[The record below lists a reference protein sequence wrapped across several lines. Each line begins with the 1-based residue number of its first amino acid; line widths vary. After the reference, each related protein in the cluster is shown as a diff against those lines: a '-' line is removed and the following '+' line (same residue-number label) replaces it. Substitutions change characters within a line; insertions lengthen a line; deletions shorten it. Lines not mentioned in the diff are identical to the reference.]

1 MSGGVGSGGVLD
13 RLSLCISGFGATST
27 LAVVLEDWFE
37 FLGGKPSEVIYVD
50 GGSPRGDQE
59 RLVGLVQRGL
69 ITRLE
74 LIPPDSWENDFTR
87 CYIQEYRSG
96 MLARGEF
103 VCFIKPD
110 TIPLRRGHEEWLE
123 EDAAKLDEAGVLAI
137 TNAHLVEPARA
148 REGVYDVHEFASLN
162 FCLMKGVRFHE
173 SMQDQAGAF
182 IASGFRGQYPADLD
196 TDGPEYRRALVE
208 WCWRGHCRRHG
219 MRTLARRE
227 GPDWMIFHI
236 NKKGRRFL
244 SIRRAMRQ
252 GRGVEPHFNK
262 VKGLYRPPPGPVKS
276 LGKRLEN
283 AVRRL
288 RKG

>member
-1 MSGGVGSGGVLD
+1 MSRGTASRGVLE
-13 RLSLCISGFGATST
+13 RLSLCVSGFGATST
-27 LAVVLEDWFE
+27 LDVVLKDWFS
-37 FLGGKPSEVIYVD
+37 FLGGQPSEVIYID
-50 GGSPRGDQE
+50 GGSSSADQA
-59 RLVGLVQRGL
+59 RLVGLVQQGM

-96 MLARGEF
+96 ALAQGEYL
-103 VCFIKPD
+103 CFIKPD
-110 TIPLRRGHEEWLE
+110 TIPLRRGHDRWLE
-123 EDAAKLDEAGVLAI
+123 EDAEKLDDTGVLAI
-137 TNAHLVEPARA
+137 TNAHLVEPPQAH
-148 REGVYDVHEFASLN
+148 EGAYDVHEFASLN
-162 FCLMKGVRFHE
+162 FCLMKASRFHE

-182 IASGFRGQYPADLD
+182 IASGFRGEYPAGLD

-219 MRTLARRE
+219 LRTLARRE

-236 NKKGRRFL
+236 NKKGRKFL
-244 SIRRAMRQ
+244 SIRRAMQ
-252 GRGVEPHFNK
+252 EGRGVEAHFNK